1 MLDTLPPHWYAL
13 NIAGCTEILSRR
25 PAQVRR
31 RALARGEV
39 RPDYVKGAA
48 LFADYLVLSTARRVT
63 EALVSHIN
71 VVDARSSFASQ
82 CGDPRATTDTD
93 IDV

>member
-13 NIAGCTEILSRR
+13 NIAGCTEIISRQ
-25 PAQVRR
+25 PVQVRR
-31 RALARGEV
+31 RVLARGEV

-48 LFADYLVLSTARRVT
+48 LLADYLVLSTARRVI
-63 EALVSHIN
+63 EALVSI
-71 VVDARSSFASQ
+71 DARSSFASQ
-82 CGDPRATTDTD
+82 CDDPRAATDTD

>member
-13 NIAGCTEILSRR
+13 NIAGCTEILCRR
-25 PAQVRR
+25 PAKVRR
-31 RALARGEV
+31 RALPRGEV

-48 LFADYLVLSTARRVT
+48 LFAAYLVLSRARRVT
-63 EALVSHIN
+63 EALVS
-71 VVDARSSFASQ
+71 VDARSSFASQ
-82 CGDPRATTDTD
+82 CDAPRAAADTD